1 MLSLCRPPRYFS
13 GFFYRHPLMAGF
25 EYYWRVEPDVYF
37 YCDQHRDPF
46 KHMQAH
52 NRSIAWTIMV
62 RARVGGGGGGGCW
75 AVVAGIP
82 PPCPLP
88 PPRPTH
94 TYIALPL
101 PLSAD
106 A

>member
-1 MLSLCRPPRYFS
+1 
-13 GFFYRHPLMAGF
+13 MAGF

-62 RARVGGGGGGGCW
+62 RARVGGGGGAVFGGWWGGGGGGGGGGPGCW